1 MIKRPTDPDP
11 LFKMV
16 DEPVVA
22 KSLTP
27 LERQR
32 RKDGSPITTGNP
44 TSLRPP
50 DTQIYLEGMS
60 KSEEPVK
67 KAERLDVEAV
77 VKAYL
82 DHTDGE

>member
-1 MIKRPTDPDP
+1 MIQRPKDPNP

-22 KSLTP
+22 KSLSP
-27 LERQR
+27 LQRQR
-32 RKDGSPITTGNP
+32 QKDGSPITGGNP

-50 DTQIYLEGMS
+50 DTKLYLEGMS

-67 KAERLDVEAV
+67 KVERLDVEAV
-77 VKAYL
+77 VKAFL
-82 DHTDGE
+82 AHTDGE

>member
-1 MIKRPTDPDP
+1 MIQRPKDPNP

-27 LERQR
+27 LQRQR
-32 RKDGSPITTGNP
+32 HKDGTPITAGNP
-44 TSLRPP
+44 TSLHPP
-50 DTQIYLEGMS
+50 DIKLHLEGFS

-67 KAERLDVEAV
+67 KAARLDAEAV
-77 VKAYL
+77 VKAFL
-82 DHTDGE
+82 AHTDGE